1 MRQPFGV
8 HISTEHPPFAHTPR
22 PLRAPR
28 AQRFLLAF
36 LFGALLLGGAVAQ
49 HDHEHEAP
57 VADPGSLGEQL
68 TRSTVVEHAGVSFDI
83 GVVWATPAFFAA
95 EMPEAAATWQPANGM
110 VFLVDETTHSEDLPE
125 ASVADGV
132 VLLAG
137 GDMLLPEQV
146 EVTSPEPHH
155 RLTTLRFALSPY
167 RDGDVILRFASGEEL
182 SWSPGIWFG
191 LAPDEQIIEVAA
203 NDEGFAP
210 SEIVVEAGVPLVFVF
225 QNSSDVEHHFHIM
238 DLEPQDLRWFLLEQ
252 HDIDA
257 FDLALLETAERS
269 GGHMCTS
276 ASGICR
282 LGTNVHLHANPQ
294 QFDAV
299 GFVAPKPGRYL
310 IVCPLHAEMRAELVV
325 R

>member
-8 HISTEHPPFAHTPR
+8 RTATGHLLPR
-22 PLRAPR
+22 PLPAFR
-28 AQRFLLAF
+28 AQRPLLAF
-36 LFGALLLGGAVAQ
+36 VLGALLLGGAVAQ

-57 VADPGSLGEQL
+57 VADLGSLGEQL
-68 TRSTVVEHAGVSFDI
+68 TRTAVVQHGGVSFDI
-83 GVVWATPAFFAA
+83 DVVWATPALFAA
-95 EMPEAAATWQPANGM
+95 DMPEAAGRWQPASGM
-110 VFLVDETTHSEDLPE
+110 VFLLDETTHSEDLPE
-125 ASVADGV
+125 DSPAAGV

-137 GDMLLPEQV
+137 GDVLLPEQV
-146 EVTSPEPHH
+146 EVTTPEPHH
-155 RLTTLRFALSPY
+155 RLTTVRFALSPY
-167 RDGDVILRFASGEEL
+167 LDGDVTLRFAGGEEL
-182 SWSPGIWFG
+182 SWSPGRWFG
-191 LAPDEQIIEVAA
+191 LAPEEQIIEVAA

-210 SEIVVEAGVPLVFVF
+210 REIVVDAGVPLVFVF
-225 QNSSDVEHHFHIM
+225 QNSSDEEHHFHIM
-238 DLEPQDLRWFLLEQ
+238 DLAPQDLRWFLLQQ